1 MTIEEALD
9 KIMELQTQL
18 GDLTTERDALIT
30 ERDQLSEDL
39 NKSREQAQR
48 LFLQVSQ
55 GSAPAA
61 EPEEPEPEFQ
71 PCDELARAL
80 ANKIRI

>member
-18 GDLTTERDALIT
+18 GDLTTERDALIS
-30 ERDQLSEDL
+30 ERDQLSENL

-48 LFLQVSQ
+48 FFLQVSQ

-61 EPEEPEPEFQ
+61 EPEDPEPEFT
-71 PCDELARAL
+71 PCDELARQL
-80 ANKIRI
+80 ANKIKI

>member
-18 GDLTTERDALIT
+18 TDLTTERDALIS

-48 LFLQVSQ
+48 FFLQVSQ

-61 EPEEPEPEFQ
+61 EPEDPEPEFT
-71 PCDELARAL
+71 PCDELAKEL
-80 ANKIRI
+80 AGKIKL

>member
-1 MTIEEALD
+1 MTIEEAMD

-18 GDLTTERDALIT
+18 TDLATERDALIT

-39 NKSREQAQR
+39 TKSREQAQR
-48 LFLQVSQ
+48 FFLQVSQ
-55 GSAPAA
+55 GSAPA
-61 EPEEPEPEFQ
+61 EPEEPAPEFT
-71 PCDELARAL
+71 PCDELAKEI

>member
-1 MTIEEALD
+1 MTIEEAMD

-39 NKSREQAQR
+39 TKSREQAQR
-48 LFLQVSQ
+48 FFLQVSQ
-55 GSAPAA
+55 GSAPSA
-61 EPEEPEPEFQ
+61 EPEEPEPEY
-71 PCDELARAL
+71 PTCDELAKEL
-80 ANKIRI
+80 AGKIRI